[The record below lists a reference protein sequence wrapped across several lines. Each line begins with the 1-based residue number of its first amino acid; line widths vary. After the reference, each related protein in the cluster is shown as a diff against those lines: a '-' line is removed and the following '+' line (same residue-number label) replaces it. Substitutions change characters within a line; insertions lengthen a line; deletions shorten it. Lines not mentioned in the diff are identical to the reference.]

1 MARPAALT
9 FLAALIAVAAADFS
23 VLKSPQNQIF
33 RAGNWP
39 VPGERIPD
47 VIALSMGFSVEEDLA
62 WPGLGVGNIFQRPR
76 ATVLVTVT
84 GVDKLPLSDNEISYP
99 VENAVPYSVD
109 SVVNSIHSL
118 FSEDMPL
125 VLQLAP
131 IEERVYMVGK
141 ANIVFEDL
149 AVTLRQLR
157 SRLEQDNSILASLSL
172 GSLYKNDEIDRLFLS
187 EMQSLQDIPKLLSRH
202 KHLAKDNVPDIYALE
217 FTGLEEI
224 KKRYGEDSV
233 KFKDATRILSE
244 CLQKFADDMHS
255 IYGGNAIVEVV
266 TVKTFETPLTRKSRS
281 ILETKAASTNTDP
294 YNLAYDYNFD
304 YAVIF
309 NIILW
314 IMIGLALAVIA
325 ISYNL
330 WNMDPGYDSIIYRM
344 TNQKIRMD
352 WCWPLVIY
360 RNIPAFFGCFLFP
373 KSSVWKIGLENLVP
387 PTVT

>member
-1 MARPAALT
+1 MAPPAALA
-9 FLAALIAVAAADFS
+9 FLAALLAVAVADFS

-33 RAGNWP
+33 TPGNWP
-39 VPGERIPD
+39 VPLERIPD
-47 VIALSMGFSVEEDLA
+47 VIALSMGFSVEEDLS

-84 GVDKLPLSDNEISYP
+84 GVDKLPLSNNEISYP

-109 SVVNSIHSL
+109 SVVNSIHSM
-118 FSEDMPL
+118 FSEEMPL

-141 ANIVFEDL
+141 ANSVFEDL

-157 SRLEQDNSILASLSL
+157 SRLEQENSILASLSL

-187 EMQSLQDIPKLLSRH
+187 EMQSLQDIPNLLSRH

-244 CLQKFADDMHS
+244 CLQKFADDMYS

-266 TVKTFETPLTRKSRS
+266 AVETFETPLTRKSRS
-281 ILETKAASTNTDP
+281 ILQTATDSTSTNP

-352 WCWPLVIY
+352 
-360 RNIPAFFGCFLFP
+360 
-373 KSSVWKIGLENLVP
+373 
-387 PTVT
+387 

>member
-1 MARPAALT
+1 MLRPALPV
-9 FLAALIAVAAADFS
+9 LAALLAVSTADFS

-33 RAGNWP
+33 NEGSWP
-39 VPGERIPD
+39 IPGERIPD
-47 VIALSMGFSVEEDLA
+47 VIALTMGFSVEEDLS
-62 WPGLGVGNIFQRPR
+62 WPGLGAANIFQRPR
-76 ATVLVTVT
+76 ATILVTVT
-84 GVDKLPLSDNEISYP
+84 GVDKLPVTDNEISYP

-109 SVVNSIHSL
+109 SVVNAIHSL
-118 FSEDMPL
+118 FSEEMPV

-141 ANIVFEDL
+141 ANTVFEEL
-149 AVTLRQLR
+149 AVTLKQLR
-157 SRLEQDNSILASLSL
+157 SRLEQDNSILSSISV
-172 GSLYKNDEIDRLFLS
+172 GSLYKNDETDRLFFS
-187 EMQSLQDIPKLLSRH
+187 ELQVLQDIPSLLSRH
-202 KHLAKDNVPDIYALE
+202 KHLAKDNAPDIYSLE
-217 FTGLEEI
+217 LTGLDEI

-244 CLQKFADDMHS
+244 CLQKFSDDMYS

-266 TVKTFETPLTRKSRS
+266 AVKTFETPLTRKSRS
-281 ILETKAASTNTDP
+281 ILEIVDISNP
-294 YNLAYDYNFD
+294 GSLYNLAYQYNFN
-304 YAVIF
+304 YAVVF

-352 WCWPLVIY
+352 
-360 RNIPAFFGCFLFP
+360 
-373 KSSVWKIGLENLVP
+373 
-387 PTVT
+387 

>member
-1 MARPAALT
+1 MARPAAVTL
-9 FLAALIAVAAADFS
+9 LAALIAVAAADFS
-23 VLKSPQNQIF
+23 VLKSPQNQVF
-33 RAGNWP
+33 RAGNYKLS
-39 VPGERIPD
+39 GERIPD
-47 VIALSMGFSVEEDLA
+47 VISLGMGLSVEEDLS
-62 WPGLGVGNIFQRPR
+62 WEGLGVGNIFQRPR

-84 GVDKLPLSDNEISYP
+84 GVDKLPLSGNEISYP
-99 VENAVPYSVD
+99 IENAVPYSVD
-109 SVVNSIHSL
+109 GVVNSIHSL
-118 FSEDMPL
+118 FSEEMPL

-141 ANIVFEDL
+141 ANMVFEDL
-149 AVTLRQLR
+149 PVTLRQLR
-157 SRLEQDNSILASLSL
+157 SRLEQENSILATVSL

-187 EMQSLQDIPKLLSRH
+187 EMQSLQDIPSLLSRH

-244 CLQKFADDMHS
+244 CLQKFADEMYS
-255 IYGGNAIVEVV
+255 MYGGNAIVEVV
-266 TVKTFETPLTRKSRS
+266 AVETFETPLTRKSRS
-281 ILETKAASTNTDP
+281 ILETQTATAPANP

-304 YAVIF
+304 YAVVF

-352 WCWPLVIY
+352 
-360 RNIPAFFGCFLFP
+360 
-373 KSSVWKIGLENLVP
+373 
-387 PTVT
+387 

>member
-1 MARPAALT
+1 MAPPAALA
-9 FLAALIAVAAADFS
+9 FLAALLAVAVADFS
-23 VLKSPQNQIF
+23 VLKCPQNQIF
-33 RAGNWP
+33 TPGNWP
-39 VPGERIPD
+39 VPLERITD
-47 VIALSMGFSVEEDLA
+47 VIALSMGFSVEEDLS

-84 GVDKLPLSDNEISYP
+84 GVDKLPLSNNEISYP

-109 SVVNSIHSL
+109 SVVNSIHSM
-118 FSEDMPL
+118 FSEEMPL

-141 ANIVFEDL
+141 ANSVFEDL

-157 SRLEQDNSILASLSL
+157 SRLEQENSILASLSL

-187 EMQSLQDIPKLLSRH
+187 EMQSLQDIPNLLSRH

-233 KFKDATRILSE
+233 KFKDAIRILSE
-244 CLQKFADDMHS
+244 CLQKFADDMYS

-266 TVKTFETPLTRKSRS
+266 AVETFETPLTRKSRS
-281 ILETKAASTNTDP
+281 ILQTATDSTSTNP

-352 WCWPLVIY
+352 
-360 RNIPAFFGCFLFP
+360 
-373 KSSVWKIGLENLVP
+373 
-387 PTVT
+387 